1 MNVPEL
7 PVKVESLPAVTYLL
21 ELEVSNVS
29 WFHHPL
35 FSREHVA
42 VRRLLA
48 YYSAYRGR
56 VQAGLGRR
64 LANKLQALRT
74 ARENVKR
81 VGDNERYIRYKQQV
95 RETRELRLEEGKKD
109 RAAVVNCLRAWLDL
123 RTLRHQQG
131 YSVTSVSLRIVELEG
146 SGDNVM
152 FGGVN
157 EWDTE
162 LKCQV
167 AERLEEEDEE
177 YKKKMEELKEDKEG
191 EKLKEMLKRPRSEIF
206 EEVKSRL
213 GESLTPPGEPVIVLE
228 LGDEP
233 STPEI
238 EISDN
243 CELERRVALKRCHMV
258 VRVLYNKRVVCRS
271 RSLSLYPHFSTS
283 LNQMFSLQVKDW
295 PQSLALQLVMEGGIG
310 AGKRLSTSV
319 FIPMPSRSTT
329 LLVAPVEH
337 LEFSTPD
344 KLGPYPHG
352 GVGCGLT
359 DSSGNVLYTGG
370 TVTCRVGWGEQGGP
384 PHRPPSNSSRT
395 LCKTLTSVRSL
406 REWSSRAQLDPN
418 DPANADLFEYIK
430 GEKDTSPLH
439 NEDQNKGL
447 PDGDFC
453 TMDDIENN
461 PRLKLLSL
469 RNQMVPEF
477 RDIRNIPIRD
487 REIPEDIFKIYEK
500 RVQCPVRSGP
510 GVGETGVEWQLEWS
524 RQQLDLIRDDI
535 VQHCRQSQQQHSLRE
550 VVLEDQVPDI
560 GTLGLTFMKW
570 LQPKRPL
577 RPTRK
582 ERKKLPV
589 MGLVGQ
595 EVEVIVNVVRAFEV
609 PVRIDVDPLLESD
622 LPLVPVRP
630 FVEVSFQNRKC
641 RTTTAEGANPTW
653 NQDLRIPVKLASSG
667 LYNVPDKLYCQL
679 YDETVVDLLEDD
691 RQRETN
697 IHQRL
702 QRQWLGS
709 LQIPFSSLCSNSRI
723 EGTFQLYSPPVLLGY
738 QRESQHRQVS
748 SSPTSL
754 RDSTFLT
761 LFITVHPPLHPPEP
775 FKEHLPCSEMPYL
788 EQHLQEWQAQVVS
801 QYPHRPVKCL
811 VVDTSAKSICV
822 TRFFQPL
829 APPVLEEGVSTT
841 PEMALR
847 FVSKIPM
854 VPGSMLFPGLFDVW
868 LTAQQ
873 VLTLLS
879 GDSEDH
885 AVLLCCY
892 LLHLG
897 LKAWLLLG
905 SGVPHGPM
913 ALVLTRDISGTA
925 TLWDPATGQQFN
937 TQDSFCPLHHVYCL
951 INQDNIWANIQR
963 EEVVSRTKF
972 DVTRRGDWWPAFNRN
987 VAAPMESV
995 QPTQIEYTVSPTLKT
1010 DVALLQDKLE
1020 KILRDSITKWRPT
1033 TRTVWNRYVTV
1044 KLRKLL
1050 PGLEKAAWSN
1060 NLSVSSEHINQ
1071 LSQTLSSHK
1080 MCGFTQNFAFTK
1092 TEEIVEAV
1100 RATGV
1105 HTNENPDVEFALAV
1119 YIHPFVC
1126 SVLSVWVYVTSLT
1139 LRR

>member
-1 MNVPEL
+1 M
-7 PVKVESLPAVTYLL
+7 
-21 ELEVSNVS
+21 
-29 WFHHPL
+29 
-35 FSREHVA
+35 
-42 VRRLLA
+42 RR
-48 YYSAYRGR
+48 G
-56 VQAGLGRR
+56 
-64 LANKLQALRT
+64 
-74 ARENVKR
+74 
-81 VGDNERYIRYKQQV
+81 
-95 RETRELRLEEGKKD
+95 
-109 RAAVVNCLRAWLDL
+109 
-123 RTLRHQQG
+123 
-131 YSVTSVSLRIVELEG
+131 
-146 SGDNVM
+146 
-152 FGGVN
+152 
-157 EWDTE
+157 
-162 LKCQV
+162 
-167 AERLEEEDEE
+167 
-177 YKKKMEELKEDKEG
+177 
-191 EKLKEMLKRPRSEIF
+191 
-206 EEVKSRL
+206 
-213 GESLTPPGEPVIVLE
+213 
-228 LGDEP
+228 
-233 STPEI
+233 
-238 EISDN
+238 
-243 CELERRVALKRCHMV
+243 
-258 VRVLYNKRVVCRS
+258 
-271 RSLSLYPHFSTS
+271 
-283 LNQMFSLQVKDW
+283 
-295 PQSLALQLVMEGGIG
+295 
-310 AGKRLSTSV
+310 
-319 FIPMPSRSTT
+319 
-329 LLVAPVEH
+329 
-337 LEFSTPD
+337 
-344 KLGPYPHG
+344 
-352 GVGCGLT
+352 
-359 DSSGNVLYTGG
+359 
-370 TVTCRVGWGEQGGP
+370 
-384 PHRPPSNSSRT
+384 
-395 LCKTLTSVRSL
+395 
-406 REWSSRAQLDPN
+406 
-418 DPANADLFEYIK
+418 
-430 GEKDTSPLH
+430 
-439 NEDQNKGL
+439 
-447 PDGDFC
+447 
-453 TMDDIENN
+453 
-461 PRLKLLSL
+461 
-469 RNQMVPEF
+469 
-477 RDIRNIPIRD
+477 
-487 REIPEDIFKIYEK
+487 
-500 RVQCPVRSGP
+500 GP

-1080 MCGFTQNFAFTK
+1080 TQAEFTNDKQAHFGEQVN
-1092 TEEIVEAV
+1092 
-1100 RATGV
+1100 
-1105 HTNENPDVEFALAV
+1105 
-1119 YIHPFVC
+1119 IH
-1126 SVLSVWVYVTSLT
+1126 
-1139 LRR
+1139 